1 MKFIFWGFL
10 SFLSITSL
18 AFAKEALRVEENTTQ
33 IIAPTN
39 SSFLNLSER
48 DQTKFLK
55 TAQKSLKN
63 KDNKKNQLIKKYKNK
78 SSKELIRQ
86 KKSLTE
92 WLARTEKKG
101 NKERAE
107 KIRMEIEV
115 LTTLLNERS
124 TLKKQ

>member
-18 AFAKEALRVEENTTQ
+18 AFAGEPITVEVNNTQ
-33 IIAPTN
+33 ISVPTN
-39 SSFLNLSER
+39 ESFLNLSAR
-48 DQTKFLK
+48 DQAKFLK
-55 TAQKSLKN
+55 IAQKSREN
-63 KDNKKNQLIKKYKNK
+63 ADNKKKQLIKKYENK

-92 WLARTEKKG
+92 WLSRTEKKG